1 MTGIEMD
8 GLFGIALKKSKT
20 FDSTNKRE
28 FCGGD
33 QEERCNQ
40 RRTGDANRAS
50 KLDQASH

>member
-28 FCGGD
+28 FCGGN

-40 RRTGDANRAS
+40 RAKGCTTTTHYS
-50 KLDQASH
+50 YSL